1 MLQAGA
7 RLGERTGRPEPG
19 RAGWMRRLRR
29 MLGRTTAP
37 SLSLAPTDAHD
48 RRPADPDFPRRWSR
62 RRRAAARPH
71 HLHRAA
77 ARRRDHPRRPRHR
90 RDPGRRAV
98 AEPDEL
104 LLVPP
109 ARPLGVARRLAGV
122 AGGTHDAVRAG
133 GLARGHRRHRGRARL
148 RQGAGIAD
156 PPQPQRQAEPVA
168 VPARPGLAVPGRGG
182 RAWVAGRGG
191 AADAAPGPAR
201 DQPRQAREPGRSG
214 ERQVS
219 LRTGAVLVGW
229 RSIAWRTPVAQ
240 ADRPFLLD
248 HFSALQDPRQQAKV
262 LYPLPEILLLLLC
275 ATLAGADDVVEIAL
289 WGDEHLAFLRRF
301 LPCKHGGR
309 SHDTL
314 GEVLAALDP
323 GLFKACF
330 MSWVEGLREAEP
342 DLIAIDGKTS
352 RRSHARSKGR
362 GPLHLVSAWATR
374 QRLVL
379 GQEAVAGKSNEIA
392 AIPLLLERLAL
403 DGALVTID
411 AIGAQ
416 GAIAEVILERGGDY
430 LLALKRN
437 RPATFDDEQAFLAD
451 PPAVFY
457 TFEATDG
464 DHGRIEVRRHAVCHD
479 VAWLLSDRRY
489 PGEVA
494 FPGLA
499 MIGMVESETER
510 GGKTGRERRYFL
522 GSARLDAATF
532 ARAVRGQWG
541 IENRLHWVLD
551 VVCRDDLARLR
562 TGHGPANMAVVR
574 HMAVNL
580 LRQAKPT
587 VSTKNRRKRAGWNT
601 GYLESLIRQAA

>member
-1 MLQAGA
+1 M
-7 RLGERTGRPEPG
+7 
-19 RAGWMRRLRR
+19 
-29 MLGRTTAP
+29 
-37 SLSLAPTDAHD
+37 
-48 RRPADPDFPRRWSR
+48 PAD
-62 RRRAAARPH
+62 
-71 HLHRAA
+71 
-77 ARRRDHPRRPRHR
+77 
-90 RDPGRRAV
+90 
-98 AEPDEL
+98 
-104 LLVPP
+104 
-109 ARPLGVARRLAGV
+109 
-122 AGGTHDAVRAG
+122 
-133 GLARGHRRHRGRARL
+133 RG
-148 RQGAGIAD
+148 
-156 PPQPQRQAEPVA
+156 
-168 VPARPGLAVPGRGG
+168 
-182 RAWVAGRGG
+182 
-191 AADAAPGPAR
+191 
-201 DQPRQAREPGRSG
+201 PGRSG

-229 RSIAWRTPVAQ
+229 RSVAWRTPVAQ

-301 LPCKHGGR
+301 LPCKHGVP

-330 MSWVEGLREAEP
+330 VSWVEGLREAEP

-362 GPLHLVSAWATR
+362 GPLHLVSAWAIR

-437 RPATFDDEQAFLAD
+437 RPATFEDVEAFFAD
-451 PPAVFY
+451 PPAMLD
-457 TFEATDG
+457 TFEATHG
-464 DHGRIEVRRHAVCHD
+464 DHGRIEVRRHAVPPAYVPLRHRFAGKRLQGGGGWTRTLGW
-479 VAWLLSDRRY
+479 AWARRSA
-489 PGEVA
+489 PA
-494 FPGLA
+494 TLA
-499 MIGMVESETER
+499 ETGPRPSR
-510 GGKTGRERRYFL
+510 GGGCRPGASGRRC
-522 GSARLDAATF
+522 SACCG
-532 ARAVRGQWG
+532 ARTWS
-541 IENRLHWVLD
+541 W
-551 VVCRDDLARLR
+551 
-562 TGHGPANMAVVR
+562 
-574 HMAVNL
+574 
-580 LRQAKPT
+580 
-587 VSTKNRRKRAGWNT
+587 SRA
-601 GYLESLIRQAA
+601 SSASPPPS